1 MHTPILPFHFRLVSL
16 VRLPGAAGREVMNE
30 AVLYHKDAQIT
41 ACWTSRHVDIR
52 LKRGCC
58 VALRGACFHQLRN
71 GRLPVS
77 RLELIDKPIPAINPF
92 HTIPPTWLADRDA
105 VQRAAMLWDRM
116 GRPLQHLFNAVMWEG
131 GRFYRYVTG
140 PVGCS
145 DYPWEPGR
153 NFRHA
158 VAVAEQAAKL
168 SSGLSDISGQVL
180 IAAAVVLLLAG
191 AATVARRSGP
201 FAAVSVTVVQPA
213 QADLAPVLKQA
224 LTQSGVFYEAHQA
237 RWVAGQLPT
246 EALRQE
252 PQGRME
258 FSHERVMLDPACP
271 YVPAGKPLCMVS

>member
-92 HTIPPTWLADRDA
+92 HTIPPTWLADRHA

-116 GRPLQHLFNAVMWEG
+116 GRHLQHLFNAVMWEG

-153 NFRHA
+153 NFRHG

-168 SSGLSDISGQVL
+168 PSGLSDISGQVL
-180 IAAAVVLLLAG
+180 IAAALLHDAGKADDYRLSPDGYILSERGYWVGYQHTILEWLAVARTKVILPDAQYLALVHALIARRHLETRASSSIEATLLAT
-191 AATVARRSGP
+191 ADRLSREPVVDLLAR
-201 FAAVSVTVVQPA
+201 
-213 QADLAPVLKQA
+213 
-224 LTQSGVFYEAHQA
+224 
-237 RWVAGQLPT
+237 
-246 EALRQE
+246 
-252 PQGRME
+252 
-258 FSHERVMLDPACP
+258 
-271 YVPAGKPLCMVS
+271 

>member
-92 HTIPPTWLADRDA
+92 HTIPPTWLADRHA

-116 GRPLQHLFNAVMWEG
+116 GRHLQHLFNAVMWEG
-131 GRFYRYVTG
+131 GASTAMSPAPLAAVTILG
-140 PVGCS
+140 NLGATSVMASPLPNRLPNCPPVS
-145 DYPWEPGR
+145 PISPGR
-153 NFRHA
+153 
-158 VAVAEQAAKL
+158 
-168 SSGLSDISGQVL
+168 
-180 IAAAVVLLLAG
+180 
-191 AATVARRSGP
+191 
-201 FAAVSVTVVQPA
+201 
-213 QADLAPVLKQA
+213 
-224 LTQSGVFYEAHQA
+224 Y
-237 RWVAGQLPT
+237 
-246 EALRQE
+246 
-252 PQGRME
+252 
-258 FSHERVMLDPACP
+258 
-271 YVPAGKPLCMVS
+271 

>member
-52 LKRGCC
+52 LKRSCC
-58 VALRGACFHQLRN
+58 VALRGACSHQLRN

-77 RLELIDKPIPAINPF
+77 RFEPIDQPIPAINPF

-180 IAAAVVLLLAG
+180 IAAALLHDAGKADDYRLSPDGYVLSERGYWVGYQHTILEWLAVARTKVILPDAQYLALVHALIARRHLETRTNSSIEATLLAT
-191 AATVARRSGP
+191 ADRLSREP
-201 FAAVSVTVVQPA
+201 VV
-213 QADLAPVLKQA
+213 DLLV
-224 LTQSGVFYEAHQA
+224 
-237 RWVAGQLPT
+237 R
-246 EALRQE
+246 
-252 PQGRME
+252 
-258 FSHERVMLDPACP
+258 
-271 YVPAGKPLCMVS
+271 